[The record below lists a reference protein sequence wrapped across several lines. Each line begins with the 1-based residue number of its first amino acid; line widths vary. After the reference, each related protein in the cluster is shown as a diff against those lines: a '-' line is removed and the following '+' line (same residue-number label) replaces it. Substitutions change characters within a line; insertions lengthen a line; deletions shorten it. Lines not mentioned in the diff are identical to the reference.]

1 MIMKKLLV
9 VAGPT
14 ASGKTSL
21 SIELAKL
28 YNGEIVSADS
38 MQIYKGMNIATAKPS
53 DIEMS
58 GIKHYLIDFLEPNE
72 SYSVGKYVEDASKA
86 VDKIIEK
93 NKLPII
99 CGGTGLY
106 IDSFLN
112 GIDFVDN
119 SANLELRAELNKIA
133 EEKGID
139 CLLKMLLEI
148 DPYSYMRLHEQRNQK
163 RIVRAIEFY
172 KTTGMTITEQN
183 EKSRENESEYEYLI
197 FGLKAS
203 DRQFLYD
210 RINKR
215 VDIMIEN
222 GLVEEAREILSSDLS
237 ETASKAIGYKQLKP
251 YIDGE
256 ASLDECIEKLKTETR
271 HYAKRQ
277 LTWFK
282 RNKDI
287 FWINI
292 DELTT
297 TGKQVDYIKGIIE
310 NKGFING

>member
-1 MIMKKLLV
+1 MKKLLV

-38 MQIYKGMNIATAKPS
+38 MQIYRGMDIATAKPAEE
-53 DIEMS
+53 EMR
-58 GIKHYLIDFLEPNE
+58 GIKHHLIGFLDSNK
-72 SYSVGKYVEDASKA
+72 SYSVGKYVEDAKKA
-86 VDKIIEK
+86 VDDIV
-93 NKLPII
+93 NRDKLPII

-112 GIDFVDN
+112 GIEFVDN
-119 SANLELRAELNKIA
+119 SSDPDLRTELNRIA
-133 EEKGID
+133 EAKGID
-139 CLLKMLLEI
+139 YLLKMLLEV
-148 DPYSYMRLHEQRNQK
+148 DPYSYRRLFEERNQK

-172 KTTGMTITEQN
+172 KTTGVTITEQIEN
-183 EKSRENESEYEYLI
+183 SRSNESEYDYMI
-197 FGLKAS
+197 FGLKAA
-203 DRQFLYD
+203 DRSYLYS

-215 VDIMIEN
+215 VDIMVEE
-222 GLVEEAREILSSDLS
+222 GLVNEAEKVLNSDLS

-251 YIDGE
+251 YFNGTSTLE
-256 ASLDECIEKLKTETR
+256 ECIDRIKIETR

-282 RNKDI
+282 RNNKI
-287 FWINI
+287 NWINI
-292 DELTT
+292 DEL
-297 TGKQVDYIKGIIE
+297 KSVNEQIDYIKSLID
-310 NKGFING
+310 NRGFLNG